1 MIESDGELVRA
12 ARDGDTD
19 AFGHLVRAY
28 QGRLFG
34 LVLMMVR
41 EPAGAEDVTQETL
54 LRAYRFLDDFDI
66 KRPFYPWLAAIA
78 VRLSQNWLR
87 QHGRTVS
94 REGTSLDQAPDP
106 QTTDAALHSLISDEQ
121 GRRLW
126 HAVATLPSGE
136 RTATT
141 MYYRDEMSVGDIAL
155 ALGVTSS
162 TIKTLLSRARRRLRG
177 RLDHD

>member
-1 MIESDGELVRA
+1 MIGSDGELVRA
-12 ARDGDTD
+12 ARDGDAD
-19 AFGHLVRAY
+19 AFGHLVHAY

-54 LRAYRFLDDFDI
+54 IRAYRFLDDFDVE
-66 KRPFYPWLAAIA
+66 RPFYPWLAAIA

-87 QHGRTVS
+87 QHGRIAS
-94 REGTSLDQAPDP
+94 REGASLDQVREP
-106 QTTDAALHSLISDEQ
+106 QSTDALHELISDEQ

-136 RTATT
+136 RTAAT

-155 ALGVTSS
+155 ALGVTSG